1 MDETLMYKISTEV
14 KREYA
19 IKHLF
24 RISQKLEKLDNLEDV
39 SKINDVIRILE
50 QPHDTSQ
57 WKAYKL
63 VDTGGRTVLVH
74 ECLNCHYA
82 FRDIQ
87 NFRYCPNCGSFMVE
101 QPERGGSE

>member
-1 MDETLMYKISTEV
+1 MYKTPTEL

-39 SKINDVIRILE
+39 SKINDVIRILK

-57 WKAYKL
+57 WKDREL
-63 VDTGGRTVLVH
+63 IDTGGNHIRVH
-74 ECLNCHYA
+74 ECLNCHCA

-87 NFRYCPNCGSFMVE
+87 NFRYCPHCGSFMMK
-101 QPERGGSE
+101 QLERGGSE